1 MHFKAH
7 DHLPHVCLPSY
18 EACQRHRGR
27 TPPQRRPTQPR
38 QPVCCVRLL
47 WTSPW
52 HNALS
57 KRCPHCTRNWLRIAR
72 PVCSFHTSV
81 IKMAAIPARAALSLA
96 CAVVGLLV
104 FGEVTMRGF
113 TGVLFTY
120 HPVLMTLGGAV
131 CLPAGL
137 AALVFKSHATTIH
150 DRYGRL
156 VRSSRHGWT
165 LTTLLLSAGRNT

>member
-1 MHFKAH
+1 M
-7 DHLPHVCLPSY
+7 
-18 EACQRHRGR
+18 
-27 TPPQRRPTQPR
+27 
-38 QPVCCVRLL
+38 
-47 WTSPW
+47 
-52 HNALS
+52 
-57 KRCPHCTRNWLRIAR
+57 
-72 PVCSFHTSV
+72 CSFHTSV

-156 VRSSRHGWT
+156 VWSSRHGWT